1 MKRGALLLLP
11 LLLVAGSSFAR
22 TTHRSTADDRAAVR
36 QAVLDYA
43 DALYQVDPARIQRSV
58 HPELVKLGFTRSAP
72 GAAYQTA
79 PMSYQELYDL
89 AGLWNADG
97 RVDAATARREVVVLD
112 VLDQTASAKLTAE
125 WGVDYMHLARYNGRW
140 QIIHVLWQSHPPAPA
155 PADPIAEPVPQPVIG
170 AEAVTTPDP
179 ALLER
184 LVSAPA
190 DGGAYFELLQ
200 QARQFHAQAAWPAS
214 ADAHSRL
221 VAAYPWNG
229 EVWQR
234 LAVARYNSGDFRGA
248 AQAFAMADE
257 QGIQP
262 YPQTNALW
270 AAVSHA
276 RAGAVAPAEAWL
288 EIALRR
294 YRYGEAPELRDNRT
308 EAYAALRALPRFD
321 ELMPPGPNAALSRD
335 EGWRRDLD
343 VLLSEVRRLNPVY
356 SREPLPDTL
365 ARAAARLRERIPQ
378 LTDAHVAI
386 EFQHLLSLLGHN
398 HNTYAFW
405 QPGRTVTF
413 MQLPVTFYL
422 FPEGLHVIAAREGF
436 EDLVGA
442 RVLRFDDTAAAD
454 ALAAMDY
461 MVARENPMELVWRGP
476 ILLGLPQVL
485 HALGLTRSGDA
496 VELTVLDRTG
506 RTRSVRLA
514 GAAFAG
520 RPKLQAP
527 RIDGLPPAPLYLT
540 RPDDR
545 FWFEPLPRQQALY
558 VQFNQVVD
566 APGESLAQFGVRLRR
581 VLAASPEV
589 RNLIVDVRR
598 NNGGDT
604 YLYPELLRTL
614 IGFDQQEGTRLAILI
629 GRNTFSATT
638 NLITD
643 LDRLTNAVFVGEP
656 SGGKPLTAGGD
667 ESSVVLPWSGL
678 SFLLSSAVW
687 QLTSPRDTR
696 LWITPNVPVQLSAR
710 DYFANRDPVL
720 EAALRLVGGN

>member
-1 MKRGALLLLP
+1 MNPLHRTSLTCSAAVILLADCAPTPVLP
-11 LLLVAGSSFAR
+11 VAR
-22 TTHRSTADDRAAVR
+22 TDPQHAA
-36 QAVLDYA
+36 
-43 DALYQVDPARIQRSV
+43 
-58 HPELVKLGFTRSAP
+58 
-72 GAAYQTA
+72 
-79 PMSYQELYDL
+79 
-89 AGLWNADG
+89 
-97 RVDAATARREVVVLD
+97 
-112 VLDQTASAKLTAE
+112 
-125 WGVDYMHLARYNGRW
+125 
-140 QIIHVLWQSHPPAPA
+140 
-155 PADPIAEPVPQPVIG
+155 G
-170 AEAVTTPDP
+170 AEAVVAPDP

-190 DGGAYFELLQ
+190 DGGAWFQLLQ

-214 ADAHSRL
+214 ADAHNRL
-221 VAAYPWNG
+221 VEAYPWNG
-229 EVWQR
+229 EVWRR
-234 LAVARYNSGDFRGA
+234 LAVARYNSGEFAGA

-257 QGIQP
+257 LGIQP

-270 AAVSHA
+270 AAISHA
-276 RAGAVAPAEAWL
+276 RAGAVEPAEAWL
-288 EIALRR
+288 ETALRR
-294 YRYGEAPELRDNRT
+294 YRFGQAPQVRDSPA
-308 EAYAALRALPRFD
+308 EDYAVLRALPRFD
-321 ELMPPGPNAALSRD
+321 ELMPPGPNAALVRD
-335 EGWRRDLD
+335 EGWRHDLD
-343 VLLSEVRRLNPVY
+343 ALLSEVRRLNPVY
-356 SREPLPDTL
+356 SRAPLPDTL
-365 ARAAARLRERIPQ
+365 VRAAARLRERIPQ
-378 LTDAHVAI
+378 LTDVHIAI
-386 EFQHLLSLLGHN
+386 EFQHLLRLLGHN
-398 HNTYAFW
+398 HNTLAVW

-413 MQLPVTFYL
+413 TQIPVTFYY
-422 FPEGLHVIAAREGF
+422 FPEGLHVTAAREGF

-442 RVLRFDDTAAAD
+442 RVLLFDDTPAAE

-461 MVARENPMELVWRGP
+461 VIGRENPMELVWMGP
-476 ILLGLPQVL
+476 IFVGLPQVL
-485 HALGLTRSGDA
+485 HALGLTRSADA

-558 VQFNQVVD
+558 VQFNQVAD

-614 IGFDQQEGTRLAILI
+614 IGFDQQEGTRLAVLI
-629 GRNTFSATT
+629 GRNTFSATA

-656 SGGKPLTAGGD
+656 SGGKPLTTGGD

-678 SFLLSSAVW
+678 TFLLSSAVW

-696 LWITPNVPVQLSAR
+696 LWITPDVPVQLSAR
-710 DYFANRDPVL
+710 DYFANRDPVM
-720 EAALRLVGGN
+720 EAVLRLIGGN